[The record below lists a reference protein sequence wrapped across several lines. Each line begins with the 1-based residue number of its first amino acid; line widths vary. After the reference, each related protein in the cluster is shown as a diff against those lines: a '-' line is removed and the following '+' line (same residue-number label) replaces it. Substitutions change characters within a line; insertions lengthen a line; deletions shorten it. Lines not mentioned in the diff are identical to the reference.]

1 MAEKEEIIR
10 IVEGVLEEKLPSY
23 LARYFPGGEEPLDR
37 FVLIQHLIRLEEELK
52 AQRQIL
58 EVRFEAIDSRF
69 EAIDSR
75 FEAIDRRF
83 EAMDKRFDDLVHYV
97 DRRFTQLTWVVS
109 LMFTVLA
116 VLITLYRFLG

>member
-1 MAEKEEIIR
+1 MPEREEIER
-10 IVEGVLEEKLPSY
+10 IVEGVLEEKLPAY
-23 LARYFPGGEEPLDR
+23 LARYFPAGEEPEDR

-52 AQRQIL
+52 AQRQIM
-58 EVRFEAIDSRF
+58 EA
-69 EAIDSR
+69 
-75 FEAIDRRF
+75 RF